1 LLTRKKGAIMA
12 KAPAASTQV
21 ALFEDQLA
29 ALAVES
35 LKAEQSSLQTT
46 FLSTKSGTLT
56 YSGDA
61 VAGNKLAC
69 VILAA
74 PVERLYYSTRYD
86 PTKIVGPDCF
96 AIASMATGMG
106 PNSASPQ
113 PQHSSCEG
121 CPKNE
126 WGSSPTG
133 GKGKA
138 CRETRRLLVIPADAI
153 TSAESVKAAEVAAL
167 RPPVTS
173 LKNYATYVQTVAA
186 SLRRPPLAVIS
197 EIAVVPDPKT
207 QFKVTFNMLKAIDD
221 PVIISA
227 LVARSREEVEKAITS
242 AGVVDDSAPQ
252 VEEPATES
260 TRF

>member
-1 LLTRKKGAIMA
+1 MT
-12 KAPAASTQV
+12 PNAA
-21 ALFEDQLA
+21 A
-29 ALAVES
+29 
-35 LKAEQSSLQTT
+35 
-46 FLSTKSGTLT
+46 
-56 YSGDA
+56 
-61 VAGNKLAC
+61 
-69 VILAA
+69 
-74 PVERLYYSTRYD
+74 
-86 PTKIVGPDCF
+86 
-96 AIASMATGMG
+96 
-106 PNSASPQ
+106 PQ

-138 CRETRRLLVIPADAI
+138 CRETRRLLIIPADAV
-153 TSAESVKAAEVAAL
+153 TSAESVKAAEIAAL

-197 EIAVVPDPKT
+197 EIAVVPDAKT

-221 PVIISA
+221 PDIINA
-227 LVARSREEVEKAITS
+227 LVVRSREEVEKAIAS

-252 VEEPATES
+252 VEATTES
-260 TRF
+260 SRF